1 MKEMKKK
8 RSVFTTYFLINL
20 LVGIAI
26 VLLGMYLLFSN
37 SAQIL
42 VILVMLFGVGSI
54 ITGVRELLQQAV
66 YAEYK
71 IARVTSVF
79 TAIIDIIV
87 GLVVLVYP
95 NGTTEAALKLI
106 FFLLAAQ
113 LLIAGLAN
121 LFTALTV
128 KRKNDLSI
136 ISQVIMSLV
145 YILLAIV
152 CVMYRASIAN
162 SIIKIIA
169 VIILLFGVGIFIS
182 GLRMYSIKKQI
193 KNQEKDVDV
202 DVLN

>member
-1 MKEMKKK
+1 MKKK

-26 VLLGMYLLFSN
+26 SLLGLYLLVSN

-42 VILVMLFGVGSI
+42 VILVILFGIGSI

-95 NGTTEAALKLI
+95 NRTTDAALKLI

-113 LLIAGLAN
+113 LMIAGLAN
-121 LFTALTV
+121 LYTALTV

-136 ISQVIMSLV
+136 ISQVIMSFV

-169 VIILLFGVGIFIS
+169 VIILLFGVGVFVS
-182 GLRMYSIKKQI
+182 GLRMYNIKKQM
-193 KNQEKDVDV
+193 KKQEKDIDV

>member
-26 VLLGMYLLFSN
+26 SLLGLYLLVSN

-42 VILVMLFGVGSI
+42 VILVILFGIGSI

-95 NGTTEAALKLI
+95 NRTTDAALKLI

-113 LLIAGLAN
+113 LMIAGLAN
-121 LFTALTV
+121 LYTALTV

-136 ISQVIMSLV
+136 ISQVIMSFV

-169 VIILLFGVGIFIS
+169 VIILLFGVGVFVS
-182 GLRMYSIKKQI
+182 GLRMYNIKKQM
-193 KNQEKDVDV
+193 KKQEKDIDV